1 MTRQAVSRVGISRAM
16 SSHEGFAPTDQF
28 IGRHVGSQGR
38 DKQIMLEKVGFKTID
53 DLVDS
58 TVPKAIRLHQNLNL
72 DEPMSES
79 EALSSLKGIMGKN
92 KVLKSF
98 IGMGY
103 YETLTPSVILRNVS
117 ININCTI
124 FHSSTAYYHA

>member
-1 MTRQAVSRVGISRAM
+1 M
-16 SSHEGFAPTDQF
+16 STHNGFAPTDQF

-38 DKQIMLEKVGFKTID
+38 DKQIMLEKVGFKSLD

-58 TVPKAIRLHQNLNL
+58 TVPKAIRLPQSLSL
-72 DEPMSES
+72 EAPMSES
-79 EALSSLKGIMGKN
+79 EALAALKGIMGKN

-117 ININCTI
+117 
-124 FHSSTAYYHA
+124 

>member
-1 MTRQAVSRVGISRAM
+1 M
-16 SSHEGFAPTDQF
+16 SSTHDGFAPTDQF

-38 DKQIMLEKVGFKTID
+38 DKQIMLEKVGFKSLD

-58 TVPKAIRLHQNLNL
+58 TVPKAIRLSQNLSL
-72 DEPMSES
+72 EAPMSES
-79 EALSSLKGIMGKN
+79 EALATLKGIMGKN

-117 ININCTI
+117 
-124 FHSSTAYYHA
+124 